1 MKKILIFIFLLTCYV
16 ANADN
21 NQLLI
26 EEAGKLYNEG
36 TYDQALELYLK
47 VLENGFE
54 SAELYYNIANTH
66 FKMNDLAPAILYY
79 EKAAKINPSDEDIQ
93 FNLAIANSRIIDKIE
108 TVPEMFYKR
117 WWNSLIFTFSVDGW
131 AVISLVAFVLLLVS
145 VLCFYLFDVVTIKK
159 TAFWTG
165 IAFFIISVSTF
176 ALANQKYNSFK
187 KDHEAIVFTPTV
199 TVKSSPAEN
208 SIDLFV
214 IHEGTKVQ
222 ITDNVGDWTEI
233 RIANGTVGWLK
244 TEDLIKI

>member
-1 MKKILIFIFLLTCYV
+1 MKKILVLIFLFTGFLAY
-16 ANADN
+16 ANN
-21 NQLLI
+21 NQILI
-26 EEAGKLYNEG
+26 EEAGKLYTEG
-36 TYDQALELYLK
+36 SYDRAIEMYEK

-54 SAELYYNIANTH
+54 SAELYYNLGNAH

-79 EKAAKINPSDEDIQ
+79 EKASKLNPSDEDIQ
-93 FNLAIANSRIIDKIE
+93 FNLAVANSRIVDKIE
-108 TVPEMFYKR
+108 TVPDLFYER

-131 AVISLVAFVLLLVS
+131 AIISLVTFVLLLV
-145 VLCFYLFDVVTIKK
+145 VTLLFFMVDVVIIKK
-159 TAFWTG
+159 LAFWTG
-165 IAFFIISVSTF
+165 IALIVISVSSF

-214 IHEGTKVQ
+214 IHEGTKVE
-222 ITDNVGDWTEI
+222 ITDNIGEWTEI

-244 TEDLIKI
+244 GVDLVKI

>member
-1 MKKILIFIFLLTCYV
+1 MKKILVLIFLFTGFLAY
-16 ANADN
+16 ADN
-21 NQLLI
+21 NQILI
-26 EEAGKLYNEG
+26 EEAGKLYTEG
-36 TYDQALELYLK
+36 SYDRAIEMYEK

-54 SAELYYNIANTH
+54 SAELYYNLGNAH

-79 EKAAKINPSDEDIQ
+79 EKASKLNPSDEDIQ
-93 FNLAIANSRIIDKIE
+93 FNLAVANSRIVDKIE
-108 TVPEMFYKR
+108 TVPDLFYER

-131 AVISLVAFVLLLVS
+131 AIISLVTFVLLLV
-145 VLCFYLFDVVTIKK
+145 VTLLFFMVDVVIIKK
-159 TAFWTG
+159 LAFWTG
-165 IAFFIISVSTF
+165 IALIVISVSSF

-214 IHEGTKVQ
+214 IHEGTKVE
-222 ITDNVGDWTEI
+222 ITDNIGEWTEI

-244 TEDLIKI
+244 GVDLVKI